1 MADRVKPA
9 FQVENY
15 QKENFLKLH
24 LFRTFKTMFNDTRVF
39 KMLPNNQGMFAESKP
54 IVIPNFPTAEMIAGK
69 QLKLAVLIQKDTQPW
84 DAIGLNGSGNIS
96 FRVTLMLYADK
107 DYPQFFNGK
116 YSFRNYMNT
125 QFLNQFNVVAYVSLK
140 INDKINQ
147 IICTDLWN
155 RTKMN
160 TAPKLAEYQRQQ
172 DATRKEEHDADL
184 FGAEY
189 ILTQGIGLEM
199 LCLATTF
206 VLDIQISILR
216 RYQHWVNFINALE
229 IQVVDQPSEAAYL
242 YLLLSK
248 KHPFQIVDTDLM
260 TREAN
265 KISEENPQQVL
276 DVLINFYRNRQGRS
290 EYEHEIMK
298 ALAIINM
305 NNQTGRYTKPTL
317 TRDVMQFVPLLIK
330 DINEDKIREYFEEL
344 DFTHVRQTSSVIMM
358 SANAKNF
365 IYTCNEYVGNQP
377 TEGTDDAMMV
387 IDNNHTEGLMSYF
400 KPKEIGFLDAI
411 YPVLHNDNTVIF
423 KFTDP
428 SEVFQISYFIGK
440 MSPVMYAW
448 IAAKARMSRMGFTW
462 TSKDT
467 PYDPVEK
474 GKGNSTHVSTDILAR
489 LLTYD
494 NTVIQYITPLGVY
507 RIDIMIYPPEGLKKF
522 SDIKYS
528 KTLSEEQKLI
538 SLIEAA
544 YKQHGYRARQLPN
557 YPSDV

>member
-1 MADRVKPA
+1 MTGRAKPA

-24 LFRTFKTMFNDTRVF
+24 LFRTFKDMFNDTRVF
-39 KMLPNNQGMFAESKP
+39 KMLPNNLGMFAESKP
-54 IVIPNFPTAEMIAGK
+54 IIIPNFPTAEMITGK

-84 DAIGLNGSGNIS
+84 EAIGLNGAGNIS
-96 FRVTLMLYADK
+96 FRVTLMLYAAG

-160 TAPKLAEYQRQQ
+160 TAPKLAEYPRQ

-184 FGAEY
+184 FAAEY
-189 ILTQGIGLEM
+189 ILTQGIGLEL

-216 RYQHWVNFINALE
+216 RYQHWVNFINALG

-248 KHPFQIVDTDLM
+248 KHPFKIVDTDLM

-276 DVLINFYRNRQGRS
+276 DVLINFYGNRQGRS

-330 DINEDKIREYFEEL
+330 DLNEDKIREYFEEL
-344 DFTHVRQTSSVIMM
+344 AFTYVRQTSSVIMM
-358 SANAKNF
+358 SVNAKNF

-377 TEGTDDAMMV
+377 TEATDDAMMV
-387 IDNNHTEGLMSYF
+387 IDNNHTEGLLSYF

-428 SEVFQISYFIGK
+428 SERFQISYFIGK
-440 MSPVMYAW
+440 RSPMLYAW
-448 IAAKARMSRMGFTW
+448 IAAKARMSRKGPFV

-467 PYDPVEK
+467 PYDPIEK

-489 LLTYD
+489 LLAYD
-494 NTVIQYITPLGVY
+494 NTVIIYLVPLGVY

-544 YKQHGYRARQLPN
+544 YKQHGNRARQLPN